1 MVVLGPTGSGKTT
14 VAKVIANKV
23 LTKDNVSLTVID
35 WKGEYSQFIPM
46 ATIVRKIP
54 NVWDIPGE
62 SAREKALLAVELVK
76 EMSKDVV
83 EVTPASSLLLLKVL
97 EKEYEKG
104 TPTTQKII
112 DILERNATIASK
124 EGKWAEANMFYAL
137 ARRLY
142 VLLVDEE
149 RKDENV
155 RGDPHIVIYDL
166 GGLMSVYLKT
176 LYSNYVLSKVYR
188 EAMKSRGGELRALLI
203 AEEAQN
209 YVHPRRP
216 NELPSLAERLI
227 YELRAFGVGVVLVC
241 PDSELLPQPVLKDVA
256 VIVSM
261 SADTLPRFALERYL
275 FRASL
280 EEAEKTLKELK
291 KAKMVVYF
299 RGRLHFFRR
308 LPKPPKELRLKT
320 RPKLAPKAIE
330 VKEEVEEKPKVIEIR
345 KGAATEKGPKVIEI
359 KEKESGE
366 ELKLEEEEFEE
377 EPEAEVEVE
386 KGPETVEEPVKI
398 AEEEKAEML
407 EEEMPLEESKPEPV
421 PKAELRLE
429 EEVKEEP
436 KETEEKEEEAKE
448 EVSEA
453 PSSQEGWEIFGHLL
467 VEDLQAPGRVSVMRC
482 VRCGASAPLT
492 GLKTLKEMPCASK
505 EVVRAEVRS
514 TNT

>member
-1 MVVLGPTGSGKTT
+1 VNRAIRILLILLIGGLILWESISWGSRTWVKYGLIKEPLPSITTLLPSSMIQPIITTLLITTIVIVAINGILRSRKLFGLIPLNELNRHVVVLGPTGSGKTT
-14 VAKVIANKV
+14 VAKAIASKV
-23 LTKDNVSLTVID
+23 LTKDVSLTIID
-35 WKGEYSQFIPM
+35 WKGEYNQFIPT

-124 EGKWAEANMFYAL
+124 EGKYAEANMFYAL

-188 EAMKSRGGELRALLI
+188 EAVKSRGELRALLI

-216 NELPSLAERLI
+216 NELPSLAERII

-280 EEAEKTLKELK
+280 EEAEDTLKKLK
-291 KAKMVVYF
+291 KSRMVVYYK
-299 RGRLHFFRR
+299 GNLHYFRR
-308 LPKPPKELRLKT
+308 LLKPPKELRL
-320 RPKLAPKAIE
+320 RPKGDRMG
-330 VKEEVEEKPKVIEIR
+330 V
-345 KGAATEKGPKVIEI
+345 TD
-359 KEKESGE
+359 SGWGRCE
-366 ELKLEEEEFEE
+366 H
-377 EPEAEVEVE
+377 
-386 KGPETVEEPVKI
+386 GQ
-398 AEEEKAEML
+398 
-407 EEEMPLEESKPEPV
+407 
-421 PKAELRLE
+421 
-429 EEVKEEP
+429 
-436 KETEEKEEEAKE
+436 
-448 EVSEA
+448 
-453 PSSQEGWEIFGHLL
+453 SS
-467 VEDLQAPGRVSVMRC
+467 P
-482 VRCGASAPLT
+482 T
-492 GLKTLKEMPCASK
+492 GLPADQPKSLRRSRLK
-505 EVVRAEVRS
+505 RGR
-514 TNT
+514 

>member
-1 MVVLGPTGSGKTT
+1 VNRAIRILLILAIGGLVLWETISWGTRTWVKYGLMKEPLPSITTLLPSSMIQPIITTLLITTIVIVAINGILRSRKLFGLIPLSELNRHVVVLGPTGSGKTT

-35 WKGEYSQFIPM
+35 WKGEYSQFVPM

-261 SADTLPRFALERYL
+261 SADSLPRFALERYL

-299 RGRLHFFRR
+299 RGRLHFFRK
-308 LPKPPKELRLKT
+308 LPKPPKELRL
-320 RPKLAPKAIE
+320 RPKGDRMG
-330 VKEEVEEKPKVIEIR
+330 V
-345 KGAATEKGPKVIEI
+345 TD
-359 KEKESGE
+359 SGVRS
-366 ELKLEEEEFEE
+366 LRAWLIL
-377 EPEAEVEVE
+377 PH
-386 KGPETVEEPVKI
+386 
-398 AEEEKAEML
+398 
-407 EEEMPLEESKPEPV
+407 PV
-421 PKAELRLE
+421 PRHTRAKGHRSEGGGRG
-429 EEVKEEP
+429 
-436 KETEEKEEEAKE
+436 EA
-448 EVSEA
+448 
-453 PSSQEGWEIFGHLL
+453 
-467 VEDLQAPGRVSVMRC
+467 
-482 VRCGASAPLT
+482 
-492 GLKTLKEMPCASK
+492 
-505 EVVRAEVRS
+505 
-514 TNT
+514 